1 MLSSFR
7 AACKAALVSNAV
19 EPPPG
24 PCLAAVS
31 FAKPLPTPFA
41 KPLPTPFTLAISIP
55 FALATITQPVPQ
67 PAAVPLA
74 TA

>member
-7 AACKAALVSNAV
+7 AACTAALVSNAA

-24 PCLAAVS
+24 PRLAAV
-31 FAKPLPTPFA
+31 PFA

-55 FALATITQPVPQ
+55 FALPTITQPVPQ